1 MFGQGNRGQLALIPL
16 LMLLFALVFLF
27 EALGYISRETTM
39 VTWPVIVGVAAIIKL
54 IGGR

>member
-1 MFGQGNRGQLALIPL
+1 MAIIPL

-27 EALGYISRETTM
+27 DAFGYISPDTTA
-39 VTWPVIVGVAAIIKL
+39 VAWPVIVGVAAIIKL